1 MILFDDSVYRNQLKP
16 LTLNRPVGELRIG
29 IETIIEKWR
38 HFTGIKIGYLTEQ
51 YLQEK
56 FKVVDNSSLYINAS
70 VLPNESIWKAINEL
84 HEGEIL
90 TQEGEYIAVKTSQKL
105 SFNFDYQQF
114 AQKQFKGEVSI
125 IRRLPD
131 LFLLNAVQIEADF
144 KRLTIGRESQKIND
158 PFTRVYNSE
167 NVFVEHGADIK
178 AAIINAENGPVY
190 IGKNTVLQEG
200 CLIIG
205 PAAIGENSIVAFGAK
220 IRPNVTLGPDSRVGG
235 EVGNSIFMG
244 YSNKAHDGF
253 LGNSVIG
260 EWCNLGANTNNS
272 NLKNDYKEVKLYDY
286 NLGEITS
293 TGELF
298 CGTFM
303 GDYTKVGI
311 STMFNTGTVIGV
323 CSNVF
328 GGDFQ
333 EKFIPSFTWG
343 GKIAGYQDYRFDK
356 AIDVI
361 NTTMGR
367 RNLSLSENDIEI
379 LRWIETEKKE
389 KHAIF

>member
-1 MILFDDSVYRNQLKP
+1 MILFDDPIYRNQLKP
-16 LTLNRPVGELRIG
+16 ITLNRPVGKLRIG
-29 IETIIEKWR
+29 IQAIVEKWAYL
-38 HFTGIKIGYLTEQ
+38 FKGEVGFLTEA
-51 YLQEK
+51 YLQKK
-56 FKVVDNSSLYINAS
+56 FPSIDKVSLYINAS
-70 VLPNESIWKAINEL
+70 VLPSQEIWNAINDL
-84 HEGEIL
+84 KEGEIL
-90 TQEGEYIAVKTSQKL
+90 AQENEYIAVKTNQKL
-105 SFNFDYQQF
+105 AFGFDYQQF
-114 AQKQFKGEVSI
+114 TKRHFEGEVSI

-131 LFLLNAVQIEADF
+131 LFLLNAAQIEVDF
-144 KRLTIGRESQKIND
+144 KRLTAGRESQKISD
-158 PFTRVYNSE
+158 PFTRVYSPE
-167 NVFVEHGADIK
+167 NVFVEQGADIK

-190 IGKNTVLQEG
+190 IGKNAVLQEG

-220 IRPNVTLGPDSRVGG
+220 IRPNVTLGPVSRVGG

-298 CGTFM
+298 CGMFI
-303 GDYTKVGI
+303 GDYTKAGI
-311 STMFNTGTVIGV
+311 STMFNTGTVIGI

-367 RNLSLSENDIEI
+367 RNLSLSENDLEI
-379 LRWIETEKKE
+379 LRWIETQKKE

>member
-16 LTLNRPVGELRIG
+16 LTLNRSVGELRIG
-29 IETIIEKWR
+29 IETIIEKWQR
-38 HFTGIKIGYLTEQ
+38 FTKNKIGFLTEQ
-51 YLQEK
+51 YLQKK
-56 FKVVDNSSLYINAS
+56 FKVVENSSLYINAS
-70 VLPNESIWKAINEL
+70 VLPDESIWQAVNEL
-84 HEGEIL
+84 REGEVL
-90 TQEGEYIAVKTSQKL
+90 TQEDEYIAVKTAQKL

-114 AQKQFKGEVSI
+114 KKKHFKGEVSI

-131 LFLLNAVQIEADF
+131 LFLLNAAQIEVDF
-144 KRLTIGRESQKIND
+144 KRLTAGRESQKISD
-158 PFTRVYNSE
+158 PFTRIYNPG
-167 NVFVEHGADIK
+167 NVFVEQGADIK
-178 AAIINAENGPVY
+178 AAIINAENGSVY
-190 IGKNTVLQEG
+190 IGKNAVLQEG

-220 IRPNVTLGPDSRVGG
+220 IRPNVTLGPVSRVGG

-303 GDYTKVGI
+303 GDYTKAGI
-311 STMFNTGTVIGV
+311 STMFNTGTVIGL

-328 GGDFQ
+328 GSGFQ
-333 EKFIPSFTWG
+333 EKFIPSFSWG
-343 GKIAGYQDYRFDK
+343 GKAEGYQDYRFDK

-367 RNLSLSENDIEI
+367 RNLSLSEDELEI
-379 LRWIETEKKE
+379 LRWIETQKKE
-389 KHAIF
+389 KHAVF